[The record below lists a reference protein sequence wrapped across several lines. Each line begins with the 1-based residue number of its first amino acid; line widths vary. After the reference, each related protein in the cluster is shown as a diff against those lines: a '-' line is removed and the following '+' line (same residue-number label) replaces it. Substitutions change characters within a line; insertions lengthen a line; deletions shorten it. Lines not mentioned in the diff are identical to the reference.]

1 MSPEAVSVF
10 LYGASAVAAATAGLF
25 FLRFWRDTRDRFFAY
40 FALAFWAFAFNSVGL
55 ALTRSLDEARTY
67 FYLVRLVAFLLIIWA
82 VVDKNRAPVSGPDGR
97 AEEGRPGPRAG
108 GRTPP

>member
-1 MSPEAVSVF
+1 MSAEALSVF

-25 FLRFWRDTRDRFFAY
+25 FLRFWRDTRDRFFAF

-55 ALTRSLDEARTY
+55 AVTRSLDEARTY

-82 VVDKNRAPVSGPDGR
+82 VVDKNRSPDSGPDGR
-97 AEEGRPGPRAG
+97 VRERPPGSDSRG
-108 GRTPP
+108 